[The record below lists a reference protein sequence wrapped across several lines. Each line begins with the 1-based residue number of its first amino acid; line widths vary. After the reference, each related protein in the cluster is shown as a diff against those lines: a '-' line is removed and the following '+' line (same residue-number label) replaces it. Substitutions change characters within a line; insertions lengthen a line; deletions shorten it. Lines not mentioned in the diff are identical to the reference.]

1 MARTK
6 RTKKEATEVEVAE
19 VAESSEETMAAHN
32 HEELE
37 AKIAALEARIAEL
50 EKNDLLEAAEA
61 RTHKIV
67 EVAFEGVSEV
77 VEAKVRKAV
86 ENIKGGKVDVDFE
99 EIFQWFAKRRKRG
112 RPFRR

>member
-6 RTKKEATEVEVAE
+6 KSTASKKEEVDATA
-19 VAESSEETMAAHN
+19 EETMAEHN

-37 AKIAALEARIAEL
+37 AKLAALEARIAEL

-67 EVAFEGVSEV
+67 EVAFEGVSEI

-86 ENIKGGKVDVDFE
+86 ENIKSGKVDVDFE
-99 EIFQWFAKRRKRG
+99 EIFQWFKKRQRRG
-112 RPFRR
+112 RPIGR